1 MSLSTS
7 SFFKWAGA
15 VALGGTALLAAHTA
29 QAQVSWSVGVHAPGI
44 SVGVAN
50 PAPVYY
56 SPPPV
61 YYSPPPVY
69 YRPPPPVYYRPAP
82 IYYAPPPPVYRGP
95 PPGYSRPPHYHQR
108 HHGGPRYY
116 R

>member
-15 VALGGTALLAAHTA
+15 LALGSSALLAAHTA
-29 QAQVSWSVGVHAPGI
+29 QAQVNWSVGVHAPGI

-50 PAPVYY
+50 PPPVYY
-56 SPPPV
+56 QPPPV

-82 IYYAPPPPVYRGP
+82 VYYGP
-95 PPGYSRPPHYHQR
+95 PPAYYGPPRGYYGPR
-108 HHGGPRYY
+108 HHHRHGPRHWH

>member
-7 SFFKWAGA
+7 SFFKWATA

-29 QAQVSWSVGVHAPGI
+29 QAQVNWSVGVHAPGI

-69 YRPPPPVYYRPAP
+69 YRPPPVYYRPAP
-82 IYYAPPPPVYRGP
+82 VYYGP
-95 PPGYSRPPHYHQR
+95 PPAYYGPPRGYYGPR
-108 HHGGPRYY
+108 HHHHRHGPRHWH

>member
-7 SFFKWAGA
+7 SFFKWATA

-29 QAQVSWSVGVHAPGI
+29 QAQVNWSVGVHAPGI

-56 SPPPV
+56 APPPV

-82 IYYAPPPPVYRGP
+82 VYYGP
-95 PPGYSRPPHYHQR
+95 PPAYYGPPRGYYGPR
-108 HHGGPRYY
+108 HHHHRHGPRHWH

>member
-15 VALGGTALLAAHTA
+15 AALGGVALFAASTAS
-29 QAQVSWSVGVHAPGI
+29 AQVNWSVGVHAPGI

-50 PAPVYY
+50 PPPVYY
-56 SPPPV
+56 APPPV
-61 YYSPPPVY
+61 YYQPPPVY
-69 YRPPPPVYYRPAP
+69 YRPPPVYYRPAP
-82 IYYAPPPPVYRGP
+82 VYYGP
-95 PPGYSRPPHYHQR
+95 PPAYYGPPRGYYGPPRHR
-108 HHGGPRYY
+108 HHDGRGYY

>member
-7 SFFKWAGA
+7 SFFKWAA
-15 VALGGTALLAAHTA
+15 AAALGASALFAANTA
-29 QAQVSWSVGVHAPGI
+29 QAQVSWSVGVHAPGL

-56 SPPPV
+56 APPPV

-69 YRPPPPVYYRPAP
+69 YRPPPVYRPAP
-82 IYYAPPPPVYRGP
+82 VYYGPPPVYYGP
-95 PPGYSRPPHYHQR
+95 PRGYYGPRHHHR
-108 HHGGPRYY
+108 HHGPRHW